1 MLRTLILAWALV
13 LLAGPALGAD
23 AAKLEALRARIASG
37 EIQGVHSVIVVQH
50 GKTLAEWYFPG
61 EDERYGDKL
70 GRIEFKPET
79 LHDVRSVS
87 KSVVSILFGIAMADG
102 DIKGGLDT
110 PVLDFFP
117 EYKDLRT
124 PQRMK
129 ITLRRVLSM
138 TLGVRWDEDSFPYS
152 DPRNSEIAMD
162 MSPDRLRYVLEQ
174 DIAAE
179 PGSTFRYSSGGV
191 ELAGAILA
199 RATKTPL
206 KAYAQKKLF
215 APLGITAWDWTSD
228 DKGVPYAASGL
239 RLTPRDMVKIGR
251 MMLAGG
257 VWNGRQIVP
266 KPWVETSTAKH
277 AQVDPDPACGT
288 RYGFYWW
295 EGPGCAAS
303 PPAPWY
309 AAIGNGGQR
318 IWVVPS
324 RDLIVV
330 STMGLY
336 NTPSQRPMST
346 AVFTG
351 VLGAVGP

>member
-1 MLRTLILAWALV
+1 MLRTLVLALALF
-13 LLAGPALGAD
+13 LMTGPAQAAD

-37 EIQGVHSVIVVQH
+37 EIRGVHSVIVTQH
-50 GKTLAEWYFPG
+50 GQTLAEWYFPG
-61 EDERYGDKL
+61 DDERYGDSL
-70 GRIEFKPET
+70 GHVDFKPET

-87 KSVVSILFGIAMADG
+87 KSVISLLFGIAMAEG

-124 PQRMK
+124 PERMK
-129 ITLRRVLSM
+129 ITLRHVLSM
-138 TLGVRWDEDSFPYS
+138 TMGLRWDEDSVPYS

-162 MSPDRLRYVLEQ
+162 MSPDRLRYALEQ
-174 DIAAE
+174 DIVAA

-206 KAYAQKKLF
+206 KDYAHDKLF
-215 APLGITAWDWTSD
+215 APLGITAWEWTSD

-239 RLTPRDMVKIGR
+239 RLTPREMAIIGR

-257 VWNGRQIVP
+257 TWNGRQVVP
-266 KPWVETSTAKH
+266 KAWVEVSTARQ
-277 AQVDPDPACGT
+277 AQVAPDPVCGT
-288 RYGFYWW
+288 RYGLYWW

-303 PPAPWY
+303 PPAPWF

-324 RDLIVV
+324 RDLVVV

-336 NTPSQRPMST
+336 NQPSQVPMST
-346 AVFTG
+346 AVLTG